1 MPTLRQAVSESL
13 AFAGKARRRAGAS
26 PAHCA
31 RRCTHAIGIHEVTGG
46 SGFRA
51 ETEVSD
57 YFSSHVLVVALTF
70 FVAGFVKGVAGMGLP
85 TVAMGILSAIMSP
98 VSAASLLVIPSFV
111 TNFWQL
117 STGPN
122 FAALMKRLWVMM
134 SGIMVGTLAGS
145 WLLTSTNPDY
155 ASVGL
160 GAALIIYAVLGLFAK
175 PYSVPTRLERPLS
188 PVIGFTTGLI
198 NGGTG
203 VFTLPAVPYLQALG
217 LSKDDL
223 IQALGLSFTVS
234 TIALAA
240 GLARG
245 GAFHLGN
252 ITLSALAVI
261 PALLGMQAGTAIRK
275 RVSATT
281 FRRWFLI
288 LIAVLGLEL
297 AVHPFLFLR

>member
-1 MPTLRQAVSESL
+1 M
-13 AFAGKARRRAGAS
+13 
-26 PAHCA
+26 
-31 RRCTHAIGIHEVTGG
+31 
-46 SGFRA
+46 
-51 ETEVSD
+51 SD
-57 YFSSHVLVVALTF
+57 YLSSHILIVALTF

-85 TVAMGILSAIMSP
+85 TVAMGVLSAIMPP

-111 TNFWQL
+111 TNFCQL
-117 STGPN
+117 FTGPN
-122 FAALMKRLWVMM
+122 FVALIKRLWVMM
-134 SGIMVGTLAGS
+134 LGIMIGTLAGS
-145 WLLTSTNPDY
+145 WLLISANTVY

-160 GAALIIYAVLGLFAK
+160 GAALIIYALHGLFVK
-175 PYSVPTRLERPLS
+175 PLSVPTRFERPLS
-188 PVIGFTTGLI
+188 PVIGLATGLI

-252 ITLSALAVI
+252 ISLSALAVI
-261 PALLGMQAGTAIRK
+261 PALLGMQVGTAVRERI
-275 RVSATT
+275 SAAT

-288 LIAVLGLEL
+288 LIAILGLEL
-297 AVHPFLFLR
+297 AVHPFLF

>member
-1 MPTLRQAVSESL
+1 MN
-13 AFAGKARRRAGAS
+13 
-26 PAHCA
+26 
-31 RRCTHAIGIHEVTGG
+31 
-46 SGFRA
+46 
-51 ETEVSD
+51 D
-57 YFSSHVLVVALTF
+57 YFPSHVLVVALTF
-70 FVAGFVKGVAGMGLP
+70 FVAGFVKGMSGMGLP
-85 TVAMGILSAIMSP
+85 TVAMGVLSAIMPP

-117 STGPN
+117 FTGPS
-122 FAALMKRLWVMM
+122 FLALIKRLWVMM
-134 SGIMVGTLAGS
+134 LGIMIGTLVGS
-145 WLLTSTNPDY
+145 WLLTSTHTVY

-160 GAALIIYAVLGLFAK
+160 GAALIIYALHGLFAK
-175 PYSVPTRLERPLS
+175 PLSVPARLERSLS
-188 PVIGFTTGLI
+188 PVIGLTTGLI

-203 VFTLPAVPYLQALG
+203 IFTLPAVPYLQALG

-252 ITLSALAVI
+252 IALSVLAIV
-261 PALLGMQAGTAIRK
+261 PALLGMRVGTTVRGRI
-275 RVSATT
+275 SAAT

-288 LIAVLGLEL
+288 LIAILGLEIAL
-297 AVHPFLFLR
+297 HPFLF